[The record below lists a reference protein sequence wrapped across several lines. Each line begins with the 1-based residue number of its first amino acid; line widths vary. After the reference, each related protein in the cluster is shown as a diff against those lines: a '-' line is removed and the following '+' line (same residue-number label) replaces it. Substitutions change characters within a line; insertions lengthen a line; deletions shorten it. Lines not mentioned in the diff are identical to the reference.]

1 MKAYRTEKLHRI
13 RRMFDLDTRS
23 RHLEQVRSVSCDEG
37 KIRKASAWS
46 KDPAAS
52 DWAVMAHLLIT

>member
-52 DWAVMAHLLIT
+52 D